1 MATYKPNEVNDR
13 YFFQLFS
20 GALIPRPIAWI
31 TTRNDDE
38 SINVAPYSFFS
49 GINTRPPMVMVSIG
63 THENELKHTS
73 ANLQRTKE
81 CVIHIP
87 SLEHIDAV
95 NKTAHKFEP
104 LVSEAHKA
112 NLTLIS
118 SSVVQTPSI
127 EGAHVRI
134 ECTVNQMIQL
144 STNQMFLMDVQALY
158 IDDSVMTNGIPDVRK
173 LNPLSRV
180 GGNFYTT
187 VGDVIQKVHPDKEEP
202 S

>member
-1 MATYKPNEVNDR
+1 MTYYKPTEVNER

-31 TTRNDDE
+31 TTRNEDE

-63 THENELKHTS
+63 THEKALKHTS

-87 SLEHIDAV
+87 SLEHIDSV
-95 NKTAHKFEP
+95 NKTAHKYE
-104 LVSEAHKA
+104 
-112 NLTLIS
+112 TLIS
-118 SSVVQTPSI
+118 EADKVNLKLVPSHHVQTPSI
-127 EGAHVRI
+127 DGTHVRI
-134 ECTVNQMIQL
+134 ECSLQQVVQL
-144 STNQMFLMDVQALY
+144 PTNQMFLLDVHALY
-158 IDDSVMTNGIPDVRK
+158 IDDSVMTKGIPDVK
-173 LNPLSRV
+173 KMNPLSRI

-187 VGDVIQKVHPDKEEP
+187 VGEVIQKIHPDKEE

>member
-1 MATYKPNEVNDR
+1 MAYYNPTDVNER

-31 TTRNDDE
+31 TTRNEDE

-63 THENELKHTS
+63 THEKELKHTS
-73 ANLQRTKE
+73 VNLQRTNE

-87 SLEHIDAV
+87 SLDHIDAV

-104 LVSEAHKA
+104 LVSEADKVK
-112 NLTLIS
+112 LKLVS
-118 SSVVQTPSI
+118 SHHVHTPSI
-127 EGAHVRI
+127 DGTHVRL
-134 ECTVNQMIQL
+134 ECTVSQMIQL
-144 STNQMFLMDVQALY
+144 PTNQLFLLDVQALY
-158 IDDSVMTNGIPDVRK
+158 VDESVMTNGIPDVKK
-173 LNPLSRV
+173 LNPLSRI

-187 VGDVIQKVHPDKEEP
+187 VGDVVQKIHPDKEE